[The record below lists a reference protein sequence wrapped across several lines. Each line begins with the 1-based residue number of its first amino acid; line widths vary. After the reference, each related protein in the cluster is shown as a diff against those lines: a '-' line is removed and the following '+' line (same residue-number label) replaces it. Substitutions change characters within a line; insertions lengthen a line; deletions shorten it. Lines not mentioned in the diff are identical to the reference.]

1 MNEIKVDPKEVR
13 KAAAK
18 IRSCVSQIKEKSRT
32 FNDIEEE
39 IENSW
44 KSRYT
49 RQYLNCLESTEND
62 VARSLRSLETTAG
75 NLDRI
80 AAAVEKAEAE
90 IGQAMSGGGSG
101 GGGGRSF

>member
-1 MNEIKVDPKEVR
+1 MTEINIDPQEVR
-13 KAAAK
+13 QAAK
-18 IRSCVSQIKEKSRT
+18 KIRNCVSQIREKSHT

-49 RQYLNCLESTEND
+49 RQYLNCLENTESS
-62 VARSLRSLETTAG
+62 VARSLRALETTAG

-80 AAAVEKAEAE
+80 ATSVERAEAE
-90 IGQAMSGGGSG
+90 IQKAMSGGGSG
-101 GGGGRSF
+101 GGGGHSF